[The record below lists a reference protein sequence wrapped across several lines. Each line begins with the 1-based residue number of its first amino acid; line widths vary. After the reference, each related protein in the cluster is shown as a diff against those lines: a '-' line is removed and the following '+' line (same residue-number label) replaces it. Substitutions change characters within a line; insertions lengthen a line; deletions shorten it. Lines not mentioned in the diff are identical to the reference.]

1 MFIHA
6 TTDPEAA
13 LSALAILLAEL
24 HLHADTTQAVTHSKV
39 AAHCLPG
46 TREKQEQHECRD
58 LLFFFFSF
66 EATKGTEKYGKIQF
80 KHVMLLTALQQKN
93 NLSTLTYH
101 PRHCTSLIFL

>member
-46 TREKQEQHECRD
+46 TREKQEQQGFA
-58 LLFFFFSF
+58 FFCFSF

-101 PRHCTSLIFL
+101 PRHCTSLLFL